1 MITNTYICSSCCG
14 QTRKPSSCDG
24 CPYYQDSRL
33 RRKYNT
39 LPRCPLQTM
48 ENSDLQDY
56 ANAMESELCAFDT
69 RQEYQL
75 KDESALR
82 ILELL
87 QDKYYFNDINLN
99 SEDKII
105 VQGFERVN
113 RAIGEDLPEIP
124 DETISMIIATIYF
137 VAKRRTEGHREYLD
151 FIHEYVGTR
160 LGTGIRALG
169 KKDL

>member
-1 MITNTYICSSCCG
+1 
-14 QTRKPSSCDG
+14 
-24 CPYYQDSRL
+24 
-33 RRKYNT
+33 
-39 LPRCPLQTM
+39 M
-48 ENSDLQDY
+48 ENFDLQDY
-56 ANAMESELCAFDT
+56 ANAIESELCAFDSG
-69 RQEYQL
+69 QEYQL

-113 RAIGEDLPEIP
+113 RAIGKDLPEIP
-124 DETISMIIATIYF
+124 AETISMIIATIYF
-137 VAKRRTEGHREYLD
+137 VAKRRTEEHREYLD
-151 FIHEYVGTR
+151 FIHEYVGRR

-169 KKDL
+169 KKDF

>member
-1 MITNTYICSSCCG
+1 
-14 QTRKPSSCDG
+14 
-24 CPYYQDSRL
+24 
-33 RRKYNT
+33 
-39 LPRCPLQTM
+39 M

-56 ANAMESELCAFDT
+56 ANAIESELCAFDT
-69 RQEYQL
+69 GQEYQL

-105 VQGFERVN
+105 VLGFERVN
-113 RAIGEDLPEIP
+113 RAIGEDLPEILA
-124 DETISMIIATIYF
+124 ETISMIIATIYF

-151 FIHEYVGTR
+151 FIHKYVGTR
-160 LGTGIRALG
+160 LGTGIRALRKKSTPQG
-169 KKDL
+169 KIDF